1 MEVDAE
7 PEFRSDF
14 TVEYVQHSGN
24 DEMIAHAAM
33 VSTGKSRS
41 TTKMPDGK
49 LNGLLNA
56 LMSKRHGTPF
66 EHNSITFFI
75 EAPIFVFREWHRHRV
90 PWSYNE
96 ASARYM
102 KRMKPVFWMP
112 PIDRPMVKEGKPM
125 EPRFVPGT
133 DDQVTETLSSLEV
146 AYLDSWHHYSDILKS
161 GVANE
166 VARAALPFGLYS
178 SMYATSNLR
187 GVMHFLALRTHEPE
201 AKFVSHPLIEIDQCA
216 RKVEEIATKLFP
228 VSMRLFNEN
237 GRVAP

>member
-14 TVEYVQHSGN
+14 TVEYVQHCGS

-33 VSTGKSRS
+33 VSTGKARS
-41 TTKMPDGK
+41 AEPIPEAK

-56 LMSKRHGTPF
+56 LISKKHGSCL

-90 PWSYNE
+90 PWGYNE

-102 KRMKPVFWMP
+102 RQMKPVFWMP
-112 PIDRPMVKEGKPM
+112 MENRPLVKEGKSMAPK
-125 EPRFVPGT
+125 FVEGT
-133 DDQVTETLSSLEV
+133 IEQVSTTQTALAE
-146 AYLDSWHHYSDILKS
+146 AYTDSWRHYSTIIEA

-187 GVMHFLALRTHEPE
+187 GIMHFLALRTHEPQ
-201 AKFVSHPLIEIDQCA
+201 AKFVSYPLIEIDQCA
-216 RKVEEIATKLFP
+216 RKVEEIVTKLFP